1 MHRNNGDEDDRYRD
15 QVQGNIFKVQQDK
28 ANTNGGANKPAV
40 FLGTHGRFEE
50 EAVRVA
56 PKYERKNQFSYN
68 EDRPPEIDAKLLDEH
83 DHFYDDT
90 KALLVLFQIMGVMPI
105 QRGQGVTT
113 FEWTSPATLYAF
125 CLWIAET
132 VIVILVGRERIENT
146 LEPGKPF
153 DEYIYNIIFLCILA
167 PHFLLPVASWTYA
180 DEVAKYKNMWTHYQL
195 RYYKVTGSTLEYP
208 NLKRMCVSLCLASW
222 IISIVVVVSQFYLQ
236 PGFTMWHT
244 SAYYH
249 IIAMLDC
256 LCALWWINCT
266 AIGSASKG
274 LALNLHK
281 ALENTG
287 SAALLVE
294 YRSLWLDLSHM
305 MQQLGKAYANMYGIY
320 CLIMF
325 VTTIIAGYGAFS
337 EILDHGFSLKELG
350 LFVIAA
356 YCMTLLYIIC
366 NEADHA
372 TRKVGLEFQERLL
385 NVNLA
390 AVDVQTQKEVEM
402 FLVSIYNNPPIYHL
416 NGYAVINRELLSSS
430 IATMATY
437 WVVLM
442 QFKLSLIRR
451 TVQTSFVDTSSAK
464 NLT

>member
-1 MHRNNGDEDDRYRD
+1 MYGGIYDNGNGMFGERMNDDRSFVRRTSR
-15 QVQGNIFKVQQDK
+15 IFKINDEPEK
-28 ANTNGGANKPAV
+28 TADLMKPAV
-40 FLGTHGRFEE
+40 FLGTNDRFEE
-50 EAVRVA
+50 EPRSKA

-68 EDRPPEIDAKLLDEH
+68 EDRPPERDGKLLEEH

-105 QRGQGVTT
+105 QRTVGTTT
-113 FEWTSPATLYAF
+113 FEWTSPTTLYAI
-125 CLWIAET
+125 CLWVAET
-132 VIVILVGRERIENT
+132 IIVVLVGLERIENT
-146 LEPGKPF
+146 FKPGKPF
-153 DEYIYNIIFLCILA
+153 DEYIYNIIFLCILT
-167 PHFLLPVASWTYA
+167 PHFLLPMAAWSYG

-208 NLKRMCVSLCLASW
+208 NLKRMCVSLCLLSW

-281 ALENTG
+281 ALESTG

-305 MQQLGKAYANMYGIY
+305 MQQLGKAYSNMYGMY

-350 LFVIAA
+350 LFVIAG
-356 YCMTLLYIIC
+356 YCMGLLYIIC

-402 FLVSIYNNPPIYHL
+402 FLVSIYNNPPIYSL
-416 NGYAVINRELLSSS
+416 NGYAIINRQLLS
-430 IATMATY
+430 
-437 WVVLM
+437 
-442 QFKLSLIRR
+442 
-451 TVQTSFVDTSSAK
+451 TVRSDIVNSRYLRDVIQ
-464 NLT
+464 